1 MPVVLVS
8 EPNKREHWSRIAKRR
23 KEHRGWTRLA
33 WKAAGYAPPP
43 PPYVV
48 TFRRIYTA
56 PAKKMDLHDN
66 MRTSLK
72 AICDEVCACL
82 GIDDGD
88 DRIDFVYEQV
98 EVETG
103 DNHVEVSVLSTAPWE
118 G

>member
-8 EPNKREHWSRIAKRR
+8 APNKREHWGEKAARAKRHRKCARIA
-23 KEHRGWTRLA
+23 WT
-33 WKAAGYAPPP
+33 AAGYAAPP

-48 TFRRIYTA
+48 TLRRLYTA
-56 PAKKMDLHDN
+56 PAKKMDGDN
-66 MRTSLK
+66 YQASLK
-72 AICDEVCACL
+72 AIRDEVATCL

-88 DRIDFVYEQV
+88 ARIDFVYEQV

-103 DNHVEVSVLSTAPWE
+103 DNHVEVSVLSTAPLE